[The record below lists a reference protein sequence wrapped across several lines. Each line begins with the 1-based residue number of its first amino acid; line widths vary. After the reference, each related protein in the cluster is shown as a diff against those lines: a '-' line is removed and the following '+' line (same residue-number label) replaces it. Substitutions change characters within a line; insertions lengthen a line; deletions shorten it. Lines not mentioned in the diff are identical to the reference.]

1 MNLKFTK
8 MHGLGNDFVVI
19 NGMNQPLLLSPEQIC
34 HIADRH
40 TGIGCDQVLLLEAST
55 DPAIDVIYR
64 IYNADG
70 SEAGQCGNGARCVG
84 QYLVDNGIVD
94 KPVIH
99 AETIRGRVQIYIE
112 QNNTIRVNMGV
123 PAFEP
128 DAIPIRSDNRQA
140 SYSIDLDQARVQV
153 MALSMGNPHAVM
165 FVDDIDTAEVEKLG
179 PAIQQLP
186 LFPESVNVGFLQI
199 VDRTHARL
207 RVYERGAGETLAC
220 GTGTCAAVVAGILH
234 GKLDNDVVVTLKKG
248 NLLIS
253 WQGEGS
259 DVWMS
264 GPAITVFEG
273 QIEL

>member
-1 MNLKFTK
+1 MNLNFTK

-19 NGMNQPLLLSPEQIC
+19 NGLDQALELTSEQIR

-40 TGIGCDQVLLLEAST
+40 TGIGCDQVLLLQAST
-55 DPAIDVIYR
+55 DPAVDVIYR

-84 QYLVDNGIVD
+84 RYLIDKAIVRDRIINAGTIHGTVKIYPVDN
-94 KPVIH
+94 
-99 AETIRGRVQIYIE
+99 
-112 QNNTIRVNMGV
+112 NLIRVNMGL
-123 PAFEP
+123 PLFEP
-128 DAIPIRSDNRQA
+128 ELIPILAGARQ
-140 SYSIDLDQARVQV
+140 SGYTVDLPGEAVEV
-153 MALSMGNPHAVM
+153 TALSMGNPHAVII
-165 FVDDIDTAEVEKLG
+165 VDNIDTAEVTRLG
-179 PAIQQLP
+179 PAVQQHR

-199 VDRTHARL
+199 LDRRHARL

-220 GTGTCAAVVAGILH
+220 GTGTCAAAVAGILR
-234 GKLDNDVVVTLKKG
+234 GKLDHEVVVTLKRG
-248 NLLIS
+248 NLVIN

-259 DVWMS
+259 EVWMT